1 MKGDLTAFQKAKL
14 LPVTID
20 HYFFMYK
27 KEERIM
33 KETILGTLLLSLAA
47 ILLILPGSGL
57 AQDTIKIGF
66 FAPITGPA
74 AADGASAK
82 HAVDLAVKEVNDS
95 GGIRGKKVEL
105 IVYDDRLNPQEAVAI
120 ANKLI
125 EKDQVVGVASGSY
138 SGPTRVAAPIFQ
150 KAGMPMVAGYAVHP
164 DVTWDPKQK
173 KPNDYCFRNG
183 FLGEIEG
190 AAAAEYAVKNL
201 KAMKMSLIFMD
212 NDFGRAISAGFASH
226 AEKLGATIL
235 VKQMY
240 KFPGEK
246 DFRPFLTRIKEGN
259 PDLIF
264 AAGYYNEAAAIV
276 RQSKELGIKAPI
288 MGEEGFDSP
297 KFLEIAGSAAEGV
310 IIATN
315 LDRDDPRPLVQNFL
329 KNYRQTYE
337 KNADMVGAS
346 SYDAFMI
353 LVNAIKEAGTAPSAI
368 QKALLATK
376 DYNGLTG
383 KISRFVQGEVVKPVQ
398 IQVVKEGKFRRL
410 GVVDNPEVI
419 TPPTKK

>member
-1 MKGDLTAFQKAKL
+1 
-14 LPVTID
+14 
-20 HYFFMYK
+20 
-27 KEERIM
+27 M
-33 KETILGTLLLSLAA
+33 KEKTLVGLLLCFLAVLVLSSA
-47 ILLILPGSGL
+47 GL
-57 AQDTIKIGF
+57 AQDTVKIGF

-74 AADGASAK
+74 AVDGTSAK
-82 HAVDLAVKEVNDS
+82 NAVEIGVKEVNAA
-95 GGIRGKKVEL
+95 GGIKGKKVDL
-105 IVYDDRLNPQEAVAI
+105 IIYDDRLKAEEAVAI

-125 EKDQVVGVASGSY
+125 EKDKVAGVVSGSY
-138 SGPTRVAAPIFQ
+138 SGPTRVTAPIFQ

-164 DVTWDPKQK
+164 DVTWDPKAK
-173 KPNDYCFRNG
+173 KPNDFIFRNG

-190 AAAAEYAVKNL
+190 AAAAEFAVKNL
-201 KAMKMSLIFMD
+201 KAKKMSLIFMD
-212 NDFGRAISAGFASH
+212 NDFGRAISAGFAAH
-226 AEKLGATIL
+226 AEKLGASIL
-235 VKQMY
+235 TKQMY

-276 RQSKELGIKAPI
+276 RQSKELGIKSTI

-297 KFLEIAGSAAEGV
+297 KFLEIAGPAAEGV

-329 KNYRQTYE
+329 KSYRQAYGHD
-337 KNADMVGAS
+337 ADMVGAS
-346 SYDAFMI
+346 SYDAFKI
-353 LVNAIKEAGTAPSAI
+353 LVAAIEKAGTDAKAI
-368 QKALLATK
+368 QKALLETK

-383 KISRFVQGEVVKPVQ
+383 KITRFVQGEVIKPVQ

-419 TPPTKK
+419 TPPTK

>member
-1 MKGDLTAFQKAKL
+1 
-14 LPVTID
+14 
-20 HYFFMYK
+20 
-27 KEERIM
+27 M
-33 KETILGTLLLSLAA
+33 KEKTLGVFFLCFLAVLVLSSA
-47 ILLILPGSGL
+47 GL
-57 AQDTIKIGF
+57 AQDTVKIGF

-74 AADGASAK
+74 AVDGTSAK
-82 HAVDLAVKEVNDS
+82 NAVEIGVKEVNGA
-95 GGIRGKKVEL
+95 GGIKGKKVDL
-105 IVYDDRLNPQEAVAI
+105 IIYDDRLKAEEAVAI

-125 EKDQVVGVASGSY
+125 EKDKVAGVVSGSY
-138 SGPTRVAAPIFQ
+138 SGPTRVTAPIFQ

-164 DVTWDPKQK
+164 DVTWDPKAK
-173 KPNDYCFRNG
+173 KPNDFIFRNG

-190 AAAAEYAVKNL
+190 AAAAEFAVKNL
-201 KAMKMSLIFMD
+201 KAKKMSLIFMD
-212 NDFGRAISAGFASH
+212 NDFGRAISAGFAAH
-226 AEKLGATIL
+226 AEKLGASIL
-235 VKQMY
+235 TKQMY

-276 RQSKELGIKAPI
+276 RQSKELEIKSTI

-297 KFLEIAGSAAEGV
+297 KFLEIAGPAAEGV

-329 KNYRQTYE
+329 KSYRQAYGHD
-337 KNADMVGAS
+337 ADMVGAS
-346 SYDAFMI
+346 SYDAFKI
-353 LVNAIKEAGTAPSAI
+353 LVAAIEKAGTDAKAI
-368 QKALLATK
+368 QKALLETK

-383 KISRFVQGEVVKPVQ
+383 KITRFVQGEVIKPVQ
-398 IQVVKEGKFRRL
+398 IQVVKESKFRRL

-419 TPPTKK
+419 TPPTK

>member
-1 MKGDLTAFQKAKL
+1 MKKKTWCGFL
-14 LPVTID
+14 LCFAAV
-20 HYFFMYK
+20 FV
-27 KEERIM
+27 
-33 KETILGTLLLSLAA
+33 LSSA
-47 ILLILPGSGL
+47 GL

-74 AADGASAK
+74 AVDGTSAK
-82 HAVDLAVKEVNDS
+82 NAVEIGVKEVNGA
-95 GGIRGKKVEL
+95 GGIKGKKVDL
-105 IVYDDRLNPQEAVAI
+105 IIYDDRLKAEEAVAI

-125 EKDQVVGVASGSY
+125 EKDKVAGVVSGSY
-138 SGPTRVAAPIFQ
+138 SGPTRVTAPIFQ

-164 DVTWDPKQK
+164 DVTWDPKAK
-173 KPNDYCFRNG
+173 KPNDFIFRNG

-190 AAAAEYAVKNL
+190 AAAAEVAVKNL
-201 KAMKMSLIFMD
+201 KAKKMSLIFMD
-212 NDFGRAISAGFASH
+212 NDFGRAISAGFAAH
-226 AEKLGATIL
+226 AEKLGASIL
-235 VKQMY
+235 TKQMY

-276 RQSKELGIKAPI
+276 RQSKELGIKSTI

-297 KFLEIAGSAAEGV
+297 KFLEIAGPTAEGV

-329 KNYRQTYE
+329 KSYRQAYGHD
-337 KNADMVGAS
+337 ADMVGAS
-346 SYDAFMI
+346 SYDAFKI
-353 LVNAIKEAGTAPSAI
+353 LVAAIEKAGTDAKAI
-368 QKALLATK
+368 QKALLETK

-383 KISRFVQGEVVKPVQ
+383 KITRFVQGEVIKPVQ
-398 IQVVKEGKFRRL
+398 IQVVKEGRFRRL

-419 TPPTKK
+419 TPPMKK

>member
-1 MKGDLTAFQKAKL
+1 MRKLKFGGIPLGISAAFL
-14 LPVTID
+14 LFV
-20 HYFFMYK
+20 
-27 KEERIM
+27 
-33 KETILGTLLLSLAA
+33 AV
-47 ILLILPGSGL
+47 PGG

-74 AADGASAK
+74 AADGMSAK
-82 HAVDLAVKEVNDS
+82 HAVELGLKEVNDA
-95 GGIRGKKVEL
+95 GGVRGKKVEL
-105 IVYDDRLNPQEAVAI
+105 IIYDDRLKAEESIAI

-125 EKDQVVGVASGSY
+125 EKDKVVGVVSGSY
-138 SGPTRVAAPIFQ
+138 SGPTRVSAPIFQ

-164 DVTWDPKQK
+164 DVTWDPKLK
-173 KPNDYCFRNG
+173 KPNDFCFRNG

-190 AAAAEYAVKNL
+190 AAAAEFAVKNL
-201 KAMKMSLIFMD
+201 KAKRISLIFMD
-212 NDFGRAISAGFASH
+212 NDFGRAISSGFAER
-226 AEKLGATIL
+226 AEKLGTQIL
-235 VKQMY
+235 TKQMY

-259 PDLIF
+259 PEVIF

-276 RQSKELGIKAPI
+276 RQAKELGITSQI
-288 MGEEGFDSP
+288 LGEEGFDSP
-297 KFLEIAGSAAEGV
+297 KFIEIAGPTAEGV

-329 KNYRQTYE
+329 RNYRKAYNE
-337 KNADMVGAS
+337 DADMVGAS

-353 LVNAIKEAGTAPSAI
+353 LVKAVEKAGTDPKAI
-368 QKALLATK
+368 QKALLETK

-398 IQVVKEGKFRRL
+398 IQVVKDGKFRRL
-410 GVVDNPEVI
+410 AVVDNPEVI
-419 TPPTKK
+419 TPPTK

>member
-1 MKGDLTAFQKAKL
+1 
-14 LPVTID
+14 
-20 HYFFMYK
+20 
-27 KEERIM
+27 M
-33 KETILGTLLLSLAA
+33 KEKTLVGFLLCFLAVLVLSSA
-47 ILLILPGSGL
+47 GL
-57 AQDTIKIGF
+57 AQDTVKIGF

-74 AADGASAK
+74 AVDGTSAK
-82 HAVDLAVKEVNDS
+82 NAVEIGVKEVNGA
-95 GGIRGKKVEL
+95 GGIKGKKVDL
-105 IVYDDRLNPQEAVAI
+105 IIYDDRLKAEEAVAI

-125 EKDQVVGVASGSY
+125 EKDKVAGVVSGSY
-138 SGPTRVAAPIFQ
+138 SGPTRVTAPIFQ

-164 DVTWDPKQK
+164 DVTWDPKAK
-173 KPNDYCFRNG
+173 KPNDFIFRNG

-190 AAAAEYAVKNL
+190 AAAAEFAVKNL
-201 KAMKMSLIFMD
+201 KAKKMSLIFMD
-212 NDFGRAISAGFASH
+212 NDFGRAISAGFAAH
-226 AEKLGATIL
+226 AEKLGASIL
-235 VKQMY
+235 TKQMY

-276 RQSKELGIKAPI
+276 RQSKELGIKSTI

-297 KFLEIAGSAAEGV
+297 KFLEIAGPAAEGV

-329 KNYRQTYE
+329 KSYRQAYGHD
-337 KNADMVGAS
+337 ADMVGAS
-346 SYDAFMI
+346 SYDAFKI
-353 LVNAIKEAGTAPSAI
+353 LVAAIEKAGTDAKAI
-368 QKALLATK
+368 QKALLETK

-383 KISRFVQGEVVKPVQ
+383 KITRFVQGEVIKPVQ

-419 TPPTKK
+419 TPPTK

>member
-1 MKGDLTAFQKAKL
+1 MKKKTMGG
-14 LPVTID
+14 
-20 HYFFMYK
+20 FF
-27 KEERIM
+27 
-33 KETILGTLLLSLAA
+33 LCFLAVFVLSSA
-47 ILLILPGSGL
+47 GL

-74 AADGASAK
+74 AVDGTSAK
-82 HAVDLAVKEVNDS
+82 NAVEIGVKEVNGA
-95 GGIRGKKVEL
+95 GGIKGKKVEL
-105 IVYDDRLNPQEAVAI
+105 ILYDDRLKAEEAVAI

-125 EKDQVVGVASGSY
+125 EKDKVAGVVSGSY
-138 SGPTRVAAPIFQ
+138 SGPTRVTAPIFQ

-164 DVTWDPKQK
+164 DVTWDPKAK
-173 KPNDYCFRNG
+173 KPNDFIFRNG
-183 FLGEIEG
+183 FLGEVEG
-190 AAAAEYAVKNL
+190 AAAAEFAVKNL
-201 KAMKMSLIFMD
+201 KAKKMSLIFMD
-212 NDFGRAISAGFASH
+212 NDFGRAISAGFAAH
-226 AEKLGATIL
+226 AEKLGASIL
-235 VKQMY
+235 TKQMY

-276 RQSKELGIKAPI
+276 RQSKELGIKGTI

-297 KFLEIAGSAAEGV
+297 KFLEIAGPTAEGV

-329 KNYRQTYE
+329 KSYRQAYGHD
-337 KNADMVGAS
+337 ADMVGAS
-346 SYDAFMI
+346 SYDAFKI
-353 LVNAIKEAGTAPSAI
+353 LVAAIEKAGTDAKAI
-368 QKALLATK
+368 QKALLETK

-383 KISRFVQGEVVKPVQ
+383 KITRFVQGEVIKPVQ

-419 TPPTKK
+419 TPPVKK

>member
-1 MKGDLTAFQKAKL
+1 MKRGGL
-14 LPVTID
+14 
-20 HYFFMYK
+20 FFG
-27 KEERIM
+27 
-33 KETILGTLLLSLAA
+33 ILFFAGFVFALSAYGQE
-47 ILLILPGSGL
+47 IS
-57 AQDTIKIGF
+57 IGF

-82 HAVDLAVKEVNDS
+82 HAVELGLKEVNDA
-95 GGIRGKKVEL
+95 GGIKGRKVNL
-105 IVYDDRLNPQEAVAI
+105 IIYDDRLNPQEAVAI

-125 EKDQVVGVASGSY
+125 EKDKVIGVVSGSY
-138 SGPTRVAAPIFQ
+138 SGPTRVTAPIFQ

-164 DVTWDPKQK
+164 DVTWDPTLK
-173 KPNDYCFRNG
+173 KPNDFIFRNG

-190 AAAAEYAVKNL
+190 AAAAEFAVKNL
-201 KAMKMSLIFMD
+201 KAKKISIISMD
-212 NDFGRAISAGFASH
+212 NDFGRSISAGFAQR
-226 AEKLGATIL
+226 AEKLGATVL
-235 VKQMY
+235 TKQMY

-264 AAGYYNEAAAIV
+264 AAGYYNEAASIC
-276 RQSKELGIKAPI
+276 RQAKELGMTSQI

-297 KFLEIAGSAAEGV
+297 KFLEIAGPAAEGV

-329 KNYRQTYE
+329 KNYQQTYKE
-337 KNADMVGAS
+337 DADMVGAS

-353 LVNAIKEAGTAPSAI
+353 LVKAIEKAGTDPKAI
-368 QKALLATK
+368 QKALLEMK

-383 KISRFVQGEVVKPVQ
+383 KISRFAQGEVVKPIQ
-398 IQVVKEGKFRRL
+398 IQVVKGGKFRRL
-410 GVVDNPEVI
+410 GVVENPEVI
-419 TPPTKK
+419 TPPTK

>member
-1 MKGDLTAFQKAKL
+1 MMKRGVFHFCVFAF
-14 LPVTID
+14 VFI
-20 HYFFMYK
+20 F
-27 KEERIM
+27 
-33 KETILGTLLLSLAA
+33 LAFSA
-47 ILLILPGSGL
+47 HGQEIP
-57 AQDTIKIGF
+57 IGF

-82 HAVDLAVKEVNDS
+82 NAVELGLKEVNDA
-95 GGIRGKKVEL
+95 GGIKGKKVNL
-105 IVYDDRLNPQEAVAI
+105 IIYDDRLNPQEAVAI

-125 EKDQVVGVASGSY
+125 EKDKVVGVASGSY
-138 SGPTRVAAPIFQ
+138 SGPTRVTAPIFQ
-150 KAGMPMVAGYAVHP
+150 KAGIPMVAGYAVHP
-164 DVTWDPKQK
+164 DVTWDSKEK
-173 KPNDYCFRNG
+173 KPNDFCFRNG
-183 FLGEIEG
+183 FLGEVEG
-190 AAAAEYAVKNL
+190 AAAAEFAVKNL
-201 KAMKMSLIFMD
+201 KAKKISIISMD
-212 NDFGRAISAGFASH
+212 NDFGRAISAGFAERS
-226 AEKLGATIL
+226 EKLGATIL
-235 VKQMY
+235 TKQMY

-264 AAGYYNEAAAIV
+264 AAGYYNEAASIV
-276 RQSKELGIKAPI
+276 RQAKELGITSQI

-297 KFLEIAGSAAEGV
+297 KFLEIAGPAAEGV

-329 KNYRQTYE
+329 KNYKKAYNE
-337 KNADMVGAS
+337 DADMVGAS

-353 LVNAIKEAGTAPSAI
+353 LVNAIGKAGTDPKAI
-368 QKALLATK
+368 QKALLETK

-398 IQVVKEGKFRRL
+398 IQVVKGGKFRRL

-419 TPPTKK
+419 TPPTK

>member
-1 MKGDLTAFQKAKL
+1 MKRGS
-14 LPVTID
+14 
-20 HYFFMYK
+20 
-27 KEERIM
+27 RRW
-33 KETILGTLLLSLAA
+33 GW
-47 ILLILPGSGL
+47 ILLTLPAIFLFLVVGPGL

-82 HAVDLAVKEVNDS
+82 NAVELVAKEINDA
-95 GGIRGKKVEL
+95 GGIRGKKIEL
-105 IVYDDRLNPQEAVAI
+105 IVYDDRLKVEETVAI

-125 EKDQVVGVASGSY
+125 ERDKVVGVVSGSY

-164 DVTWDPKQK
+164 DVTWDPKAK
-173 KPNDYCFRNG
+173 KPNDYIFRNG
-183 FLGEIEG
+183 FLAEIEG
-190 AAAAEYAVKNL
+190 AAAAEFANKNL
-201 KAMKMSLIFMD
+201 KAKRMSLIFMD
-212 NDFGRAISAGFASH
+212 NDFGRAISAGFAAH

-235 VKQMY
+235 TKQMY

-264 AAGYYNEAAAIV
+264 AAGYYNEAASIV
-276 RQSKELGIKAPI
+276 RQAKELGIKSQI

-297 KFLEIAGSAAEGV
+297 KFLEIAGPAAEGI
-310 IIATN
+310 IIATM

-329 KNYRQTYE
+329 KNYR
-337 KNADMVGAS
+337 NAYGEDADGVGAC

-353 LVNAIKEAGTAPSAI
+353 LVNAIKEAGTDPKAI

-383 KISRFVQGEVVKPVQ
+383 KISHFVQGEGVKPVQ
-398 IQVVKEGKFRRL
+398 IQVVKEGKFHRL

-419 TPPTKK
+419 TPPIKK

>member
-1 MKGDLTAFQKAKL
+1 VNG
-14 LPVTID
+14 
-20 HYFFMYK
+20 
-27 KEERIM
+27 
-33 KETILGTLLLSLAA
+33 LLLSLAVV
-47 ILLILPGSGL
+47 LLIAFPGTPL

-74 AADGASAK
+74 AVDGTSAK
-82 HAVDLAVKEVNDS
+82 NAVEIGLKEVNDA
-95 GGIRGKKVEL
+95 GGIKGKKVEL
-105 IVYDDRLNPQEAVAI
+105 IIYDDRLKAEEAVAI

-125 EKDQVVGVASGSY
+125 EKDKVVGVVSGSY
-138 SGPTRVAAPIFQ
+138 SGPTRVTAPIFQ

-164 DVTWDPKQK
+164 DVTWDPKAK
-173 KPNDYCFRNG
+173 KPNDFIFRNG
-183 FLGEIEG
+183 FLGEVEG

-201 KAMKMSLIFMD
+201 KAKKMSLIFMD

-226 AEKLGATIL
+226 AEKLGGSIL
-235 VKQMY
+235 TKQMY

-276 RQSKELGIKAPI
+276 RQAKELGIKGTL

-329 KNYRQTYE
+329 KNYRQAYGHD
-337 KNADMVGAS
+337 ADMVGAS
-346 SYDAFMI
+346 SYDAFKI
-353 LVNAIKEAGTAPSAI
+353 LVAAVEKAGTDPKAL
-368 QKALLATK
+368 QQALLATK

-383 KISRFVQGEVVKPVQ
+383 KITRFVQGEVIKPVQ

-419 TPPTKK
+419 TPPMKK

>member
-1 MKGDLTAFQKAKL
+1 MKRMIFGGMILFSSAIFL
-14 LPVTID
+14 LFGAV
-20 HYFFMYK
+20 
-27 KEERIM
+27 
-33 KETILGTLLLSLAA
+33 
-47 ILLILPGSGL
+47 PGG

-74 AADGASAK
+74 AADGMSAK
-82 HAVDLAVKEVNDS
+82 NAVELALKEVNGA
-95 GGIRGKKVEL
+95 GGIKGRKVEL
-105 IVYDDRLNPQEAVAI
+105 IVYDDRLKGEEAVAI

-125 EKDQVVGVASGSY
+125 EKDKVVGVASGSY
-138 SGPTRVAAPIFQ
+138 SGPTRIVAPIFQ

-164 DVTWDPKQK
+164 DVTWDSKQK
-173 KPNDYCFRNG
+173 KPNDFCFRNG

-201 KAMKMSLIFMD
+201 KAKKISLIFMD
-212 NDFGRAISAGFASH
+212 NDFGKAISSGFAER
-226 AEKLGATIL
+226 AEKLGATVL
-235 VKQMY
+235 TKQMY
-240 KFPGEK
+240 RFPGEK
-246 DFRPFLTRIKEGN
+246 DFRPFLTRFKEGN

-264 AAGYYNEAAAIV
+264 AAGYYNEAASIV
-276 RQSKELGIKAPI
+276 RQSKDLGIHSQV

-297 KFLEIAGSAAEGV
+297 KFLEIAGPAAEGV

-329 KNYRQTYE
+329 KNYRQAYGE
-337 KNADMVGAS
+337 DADMVGAS

-353 LVNAIKEAGTAPSAI
+353 LVKAIEKAGTNPKAI
-368 QKALLATK
+368 QKALLETR

-419 TPPTKK
+419 TPPTK